1 MTSARIWNAIAAG
14 AIILGVGAGLAYAA
28 TADEQIT
35 ARQAHMKANG
45 AAAGAMA
52 KILKGEAPY
61 DAAVVKAALDE
72 VAAKSKV
79 SDDVKAWDASSN
91 QGGTVKSY
99 AKPEVWSDA
108 QGFEKVYQ
116 DYVKATS
123 DLAATADEASFKTA
137 FAAWGGSCKGCHEK
151 FRAPKE

>member
-1 MTSARIWNAIAAG
+1 MSGRLWKAVVGG
-14 AIILGVGAGLAYAA
+14 AFVAVVGAGLAYAA

-45 AAAGAMA
+45 AAAGDFA

-61 DAAVVKAALDE
+61 DAAVVKAALDN
-72 VAAKSKV
+72 VAAKSKA
-79 SDDVKAWDASSN
+79 SDDIKAWDAASSK
-91 QGGTVKSY
+91 GDKVKTY

-108 QGFEKVYQ
+108 AGFEKAYQ
-116 DYVKATS
+116 AYVKATA
-123 DLAATADEASFKTA
+123 DLAATQDEASFKTA